1 MEKNMNSKQV
11 MWVTI
16 LAFGALFTGCTKD
29 PLANLTEEESRIYI
43 TDHDSSTNFSAY
55 KNFSIA
61 DSVTVVNNGRP
72 LKELTTSDRA
82 FIDAVKGE
90 MQAKGFVLV
99 NKGNNPAVG
108 VNVSRIYNTSTG
120 IISYRN
126 YYDSY
131 SGYYDPYYWGYG
143 GYGYYNPYSY
153 ATYSIKE
160 GALSIDMLD
169 LKDATTTKKIKLIW
183 TGLIRGS
190 GIFNSNAA
198 ASQVSMLFNQSPYLK
213 HS

>member
-1 MEKNMNSKQV
+1 MKSKKQV
-11 MWVTI
+11 LWVGI
-16 LAFGALFTGCTKD
+16 LAIAMIFTSCTKD
-29 PLANLTEEESRIYI
+29 PLAKLSEEESRIYI
-43 TDHDSSTNFSAY
+43 TDHDSTTNFSAY

-72 LKELTTSDRA
+72 SKELTTSDRA

-99 NKGNNPAVG
+99 NKGNNPDVG

-120 IISYRN
+120 IVSYRN

-131 SGYYDPYYWGYG
+131 SGYNDPFYWGYG
-143 GYGYYNPYSY
+143 GYGYYSPYSY

-169 LKDATTTKKIKLIW
+169 LKGASATKKIKLIW
-183 TGLIRGS
+183 TGLIRGQ
-190 GIFNSNAA
+190 GIFNSNSA